1 MLRLNNPY
9 YTKIWLITQTKYNIR
24 YLFSKYIFVISISCV
39 LLFEKMDREMDFLRI
54 KESTWFSVVGN

>member
-9 YTKIWLITQTKYNIR
+9 QTKYDIR

>member
-9 YTKIWLITQTKYNIR
+9 TIWLIRQTKYDIR